1 MHETQFN
8 HLLAQSSGLSQSQK
22 SESMVRAESSSWE
35 SEMRVR
41 AEGQSRESEMRVRA
55 RVRAES
61 QSWETELRVR
71 AKCQSQESAPWVRDE
86 SQSQELKPG
95 VRVTSQLRV
104 SVTSQSQESEL
115 GVRAKS
121 QSRESE
127 LRVRAE
133 TMKYYWT
140 FVMGLKFE
148 RWKIFAEDHRATGQN
163 TVSESQINLLPWKW
177 PPTMSVFNSGPP
189 FLINILFY
197 QHPDRRSY
205 YINRH
210 IQTRFTEQRI

>member
-1 MHETQFN
+1 MNMKRCRWYPPLLYSLASCACKSHNSFRQFKTI
-8 HLLAQSSGLSQSQK
+8 LLASNSNSTLSSIPKEFWNSFYACMRHNLTTYWHSLVGWVRAKSQSRW
-22 SESMVRAESSSWE
+22 SELRVAAESQRWESEQRVRAES
-35 SEMRVR
+35 
-41 AEGQSRESEMRVRA
+41 QSK
-55 RVRAES
+55 S

-127 LRVRAE
+127 PRL
-133 TMKYYWT
+133 W
-140 FVMGLKFE
+140 
-148 RWKIFAEDHRATGQN
+148 
-163 TVSESQINLLPWKW
+163 
-177 PPTMSVFNSGPP
+177 
-189 FLINILFY
+189 NIIEHL
-197 QHPDRRSY
+197 
-205 YINRH
+205 
-210 IQTRFTEQRI
+210 